1 MTDAYAQ
8 YLREKRAN
16 VREEQKALLDA
27 AIGEKR
33 DLTAEEQEKYDRMDA
48 DVVGMGETVR
58 KLEQAA
64 AEDKAVAE
72 SFAKIAALPQTVP
85 NGEKSDHDKALRS
98 FLKGESGSRAFDI
111 PVELRAD
118 QTTSNASGVIPTGF
132 YGQLWEYMIEVSSV
146 LQLKPQI
153 LRTASGETIK
163 LPRATAH
170 ATAGSITEGSA
181 IGASDP
187 TLSSVNSTVAK
198 EGFLTQFTTELL
210 TDSGVDLEGYLAR
223 QAGVAL
229 GNAVGAAAVTAAIA
243 AASAGVTAGNGIGAV
258 TSFGT
263 QSTEG
268 EGFDFLIGLY
278 YSVIAPYRNSGSCG
292 WLMSDVT
299 ASTVRKLKSADGV
312 YAWEPSVVAGQPD
325 LILGKPVYTDTN
337 VADPAA
343 SAKSI
348 LFGDWSSLVVRL
360 AGGFRFERSDEFAF
374 DADMTTFRAIARHGT
389 VSIDANALKSFV
401 HAAS

>member
-1 MTDAYAQ
+1 MSKDFAQ

-16 VREEQKALLDA
+16 VREQQKSLLDS
-27 AIGEKR
+27 AIEAKR
-33 DLTAEEQEKYDRMDA
+33 DLTAEEQNSYDKMDA
-48 DVVGMGETVR
+48 DVIALGESVR
-58 KLEQAA
+58 RLEQAA
-64 AEDKAVAE
+64 EEDRAIAEAFGRLEASPATGPDARKQERAAE
-72 SFAKIAALPQTVP
+72 LRTWLQG
-85 NGEKSDHDKALRS
+85 NGKRE
-98 FLKGESGSRAFDI
+98 FEV

-118 QTTSNASGVIPTGF
+118 QTTSNASGVVPTGF
-132 YGQLWEYMIEVSSV
+132 YGQLWEYMIETSSV

-153 LRTASGETIK
+153 LRTNSGETIK

-170 ATAGSITEGSA
+170 STAASITEGAA
-181 IGASDP
+181 ISASDP
-187 TLSSVNSTVAK
+187 TLGSVNSTVAK
-198 EGFLTQFTTELL
+198 EGYLTQFTRELL
-210 TDSGVDLEGYLAR
+210 DDSGVDLEGYLAR
-223 QAGVAL
+223 SAGRAL
-229 GNAVGAAAVTAAIA
+229 GNAVGTAAVTAAIA

-268 EGFDFLIGLY
+268 EGADFLIGLF

-292 WLMSDVT
+292 WLMSDPT
-299 ASTVRKLKSADGV
+299 ASVLRKLKSADGV
-312 YAWEPSVVAGQPD
+312 YAWQPSLIAGEPD
-325 LILGKPVYTDTN
+325 KILGKPVFTDTN

-343 SAKSI
+343 GAKSV
-348 LFGDWSSLVVRL
+348 LFGDWSSLVVRI

-374 DADMTTFRAIARHGT
+374 DSDMTTFRAIARHGT

>member
-1 MTDAYAQ
+1 
-8 YLREKRAN
+8 
-16 VREEQKALLDA
+16 
-27 AIGEKR
+27 
-33 DLTAEEQEKYDRMDA
+33 
-48 DVVGMGETVR
+48 
-58 KLEQAA
+58 
-64 AEDKAVAE
+64 
-72 SFAKIAALPQTVP
+72 
-85 NGEKSDHDKALRS
+85 
-98 FLKGESGSRAFDI
+98 
-111 PVELRAD
+111 
-118 QTTSNASGVIPTGF
+118 
-132 YGQLWEYMIEVSSV
+132 MIETSSV
-146 LQLKPQI
+146 LQLGPQI
-153 LRTASGETIK
+153 LRTTSGETIK

-170 ATAGSITEGSA
+170 PAAAAITEGSA
-181 IGASDP
+181 ISASDP
-187 TLSSVNSTVAK
+187 TLGSVNSTVTK
-198 EGFLTQFTTELL
+198 EGWLTQFTSELL
-210 TDSGVDLEGYLAR
+210 DDSAVDLEGYLAR
-223 QAGVAL
+223 QAGRSL

-243 AASAGVTAGNGIGAV
+243 AASAGVTAGNAIGAV

-278 YSVIAPYRNSGSCG
+278 YSVIAPYRNSPSCG
-292 WLMSDVT
+292 WLLSDVT

-312 YAWEPSVVAGQPD
+312 YAWQPAVTAGAPD
-325 LILGKPVYTDTN
+325 LILGKPVVTDTN

-389 VSIDANALKSFV
+389 VSVDANALKSFV

>member
-1 MTDAYAQ
+1 MTDYAQ
-8 YLREKRAN
+8 WLQERRVN
-16 VREEQKALLDA
+16 VREQQKELLDA
-27 AIGEKR
+27 AIAEKR
-33 DLTAEEQEKYDRMDA
+33 DLTAEEQQTYDRMEEDMRGIA
-48 DVVGMGETVR
+48 QSVESLVT
-58 KLEQAA
+58 A
-64 AEDKAVAE
+64 AEEDRQIAEAFDRLAKAPKWEADE
-72 SFAKIAALPQTVP
+72 RKQERT
-85 NGEKSDHDKALRS
+85 EALRA
-98 FLKGESGSRAFDI
+98 FLVGNGQRGYDI

-132 YGQLWEYMIEVSSV
+132 YGQLWEYAVEVSSV
-146 LQLKPQI
+146 LQMGPQI

-170 ATAGSITEGSA
+170 PTAGAITEGAA
-181 IGASDP
+181 ISASDP
-187 TLSSVNSTVAK
+187 TLGSVNSTVTK
-198 EGFLTQFTTELL
+198 EGWLTQFTTELL

-223 QAGVAL
+223 QAGQSL

-243 AASAGVTAGNGIGAV
+243 AASAGVTAGNGIGAT

-268 EGFDFLIGLY
+268 EGFDFLIGLF
-278 YSVIAPYRNSGSCG
+278 YSVIAPYRNSPSCG

-312 YAWEPSVVAGQPD
+312 YAWQPATVAGQPD
-325 LILGKPVYTDTN
+325 LILGKKVLTDTN
-337 VADPAA
+337 VSDPAI
-343 SAKSI
+343 STKSV

-360 AGGFRFERSDEFAF
+360 AGGFRFERSDDFAF
-374 DADMTTFRAIARHGT
+374 DADMTTFRAVARHGT